1 MKNNI
6 DNNNDNIKAV
16 KISRTIIKKN
26 NNSNNSQIVVTT

>member
-16 KISRTIIKKN
+16 KISRTIIKKIITAT
-26 NNSNNSQIVVTT
+26 IVR